1 MWRKA
6 IVAGAAVAA
15 AVVAGPARPAVAAMQ
30 VTVSPSTGPPG
41 TTFTVTGS
49 GFAAAEVEIR
59 WDSQSGPLLD
69 TAIGPD
75 FSVAASVPDDARPNS
90 HPVVAVVRNG
100 NAVSTSTT
108 AFQVTPAPVEDT
120 STTTTPPPTAAPT
133 TVTEPA
139 TTTPRPTTAAPVTT
153 APARSSPATAS
164 TATPD
169 DSSTVTSAAPE
180 LVPFIPAPSTTAPPP
195 TSRPPAP
202 GARNIEARSAGRSS
216 EAVRSPALLGVG
228 LALVVTGVGF
238 LAVRRLRP
246 ADTSSDLPF
255 TS

>member
-15 AVVAGPARPAVAAMQ
+15 AVVAGPVDGAVASMQ
-30 VTVSPSTGPPG
+30 LTTSPSSGPPG

-59 WDSQSGPLLD
+59 WDTQSGPLLN
-69 TAIGPD
+69 TATGPD

-100 NAVSTSTT
+100 NAISTSTT
-108 AFQVTPAPVEDT
+108 AFQVTPSAVEDT
-120 STTTTPPPTAAPT
+120 TTTTPPTTAAPT
-133 TVTEPA
+133 TVTAPA

-153 APARSSPATAS
+153 ATPRSTQATV
-164 TATPD
+164 TTPTVD
-169 DSSTVTSAAPE
+169 DSTTVAASPPE
-180 LVPFIPAPSTTAPPP
+180 FVPFIPAPSTTAPRP
-195 TSRPPAP
+195 TGPPAP
-202 GARNIEARSAGRSS
+202 GAKNLKARPTSQSS

-228 LALVVTGVGF
+228 LALVGTGVAF
-238 LAVRRLRP
+238 LIVRRLRP